1 VAQCRCELP
10 QEIEKIN
17 SSPAN
22 GAASGQDVVVVVVGG
37 VVMVKDLDLDLL
49 AFCCILF
56 MVLAARGSPI
66 ETKVVIAL

>member
-1 VAQCRCELP
+1 MAQCRCELP

-22 GAASGQDVVVVVVGG
+22 GAASGQDVVVVVV